1 MSAPMTERKAH
12 DLFRLVRHEGKP
24 VSEVYELDGL
34 EGPDGSP
41 IGLERHDLGGGTIA
55 PVRLTEHQWQEL
67 AHHAAHYL
75 PEERRRALIDA
86 KPHLSW
92 AEVART
98 LINNLPQEAIN
109 D

>member
-1 MSAPMTERKAH
+1 MSTMTDQKAR
-12 DLFRLVRHEGKP
+12 DLIHLIRNEGKHAAD
-24 VSEVYELDGL
+24 VYELGAVEDVDGN
-34 EGPDGSP
+34 P
-41 IGLERHDLGGGTIA
+41 IGLERKDLGGGRIA
-55 PVRLTEHQWQEL
+55 RVRLTEHQWQEL

-98 LINNLPQEAIN
+98 LINNMDQEHTN